1 MAQKKYVSLSRLS
14 TFLDNL
20 KTTFS
25 SLSHKHKLSDITDY
39 TVDSTLSSTSTNP
52 VQNNVIKASLDE
64 KVPNTRAVNGK
75 VLSAD
80 ITLSASDIGSYTK
93 AETDSKIEE
102 AKSYTDTKTSGLA
115 STTVVDNKISTH
127 NTSAAA
133 HNDIRVLITDLTTKL
148 NNFLDVDDT
157 TTDQLSEVLTLIE
170 NNRGTLESLTT
181 NKVNVSDII
190 DNLTTNNSSK
200 VLSAAQGVAIKNLID
215 ALQTTVNG
223 KQNTITGGASTI
235 TSSNLTSNR
244 ALVSN
249 GSGKVAISDIT
260 STELGYLDGVT
271 ANVQTQLNAKA
282 ASSHTHDY
290 AGSSSAGGAATSA
303 NKLNTD
309 AGSVTQPVYFK
320 DGVPVSTSHTLN
332 ADVPENAKF
341 TDTTYEVATQ
351 STDGLLSADDKIQLN
366 NGGIPIVTTSGNGSA
381 YTATVDGISTLTA
394 GMKVTIIPHVTST
407 TMSPTLNVNSLG
419 AKSIRMPITYNSSAT
434 SVGSVTTWIVKNVP
448 ITVEYDGTYW
458 KTISCPRPSAQY
470 LYGTVPVSNG
480 GTGLTSVT
488 SNSFLIGNGTS
499 NMVEKTSSEVLDLIT
514 DGNMN
519 IEYVN
524 EYNTPGTFISI
535 GQKANDEN
543 NYVYIN
549 GDLTITGEIYTSGVY
564 KLCYHP
570 GDTVTIERMYCAGGV
585 TGSGKNLYFYVPLAS
600 PLWRV
605 YNATISNPG
614 KALITAR
621 KAEGGYIAHNV
632 NVSSLGTPSCVP
644 YENGVSISITASSA
658 YNVTNNTPVTVTV
671 KNLTLE
677 FSSM

>member
-127 NTSAAA
+127 NTSTTA

-157 TTDQLSEVLTLIE
+157 TTDQLSEVLALIE

-223 KQNTITGGASTI
+223 KQSAVTGGASTI

-282 ASSHTHDY
+282 ASSHTHNY

-351 STDGLLSADDKIQLN
+351 STDGLLSADDKTQLD
-366 NGGIPIVTTSGNGSA
+366 NGGIPIVTTSGDGSA
-381 YTATVDGISTLTA
+381 YTATVDGISALTA

-407 TMSPTLNVNSLG
+407 TMSPTLNVNNLG

-434 SVGSVTTWIVKNVP
+434 SVGSVTSWIVKNIP

-470 LYGTVPVSNG
+470 LYGTVPVGNG

-488 SNSFLIGNGTS
+488 ANSFLIGNGAS
-499 NMVEKTSSEVLDLIT
+499 NMIEASSDDVLDLIT
-514 DGNMN
+514 AGNIDVTKQGLN
-519 IEYVN
+519 TYVN
-524 EYNTPGTFISI
+524 I
-535 GQKANDEN
+535 GVTGFEEDTS
-543 NYVYIN
+543 VIIN
-549 GDLTITGEIYTSGVY
+549 GDLTVVGALSTTGDY
-564 KLCYHP
+564 KLYYES
-570 GDTVTIERMYCAGGV
+570 GDTIAGKWKGGGYVTTAKKEV
-585 TGSGKNLYFYVPLAS
+585 VFTVPLAR
-600 PLWRV
+600 PIV
-605 YNATISNPG
+605 GNPTISVS
-614 KALITAR
+614 ASLIIRQGSKYTHGSSSSVKVTPKSYEVERGIGDAICITCVMSDLTN
-621 KAEGGYIAHNV
+621 AV
-632 NVSSLGTPSCVP
+632 NNDACAV
-644 YENGVSISITASSA
+644 AA
-658 YNVTNNTPVTVTV
+658 
-671 KNLTLE
+671 NLTIR
-677 FSSM
+677 FQ

>member
-115 STTVVDNKISTH
+115 STAVVDNKISTH
-127 NTSAAA
+127 NTSTTA

-157 TTDQLSEVLTLIE
+157 TTDQLSEVLALIE

-181 NKVNVSDII
+181 NKINVSDII

-215 ALQTTVNG
+215 ALQTAVNG
-223 KQNTITGGASTI
+223 KQSAVTGGASTI

-351 STDGLLSADDKIQLN
+351 STDGLLSASDKMKLD
-366 NGGIPIVTTSGNGSA
+366 NGGIPIVTTSGNSSA

-394 GMKVTIIPHVTST
+394 GMKVTIIPHVTSET
-407 TMSPTLNVNSLG
+407 TSPTLNVNNLG
-419 AKSIRMPITYNSSAT
+419 VKPIRMPITYNSSAT
-434 SVGSVTTWIVKNVP
+434 SVGPIPTWIVKNAP

-458 KTISCPRPSAQY
+458 KTISCSRPSAQH
-470 LYGTVPVSNG
+470 LYGTVPVING

-488 SNSFLIGNGTS
+488 YNSFLVGNDIS
-499 NMVEKTSSEVLDLIT
+499 NMTEKTPSEVLDLIT
-514 DGNMN
+514 DGSISVN
-519 IEYVN
+519 IDSAGDANVL
-524 EYNTPGTFISI
+524 I
-535 GQKANDEN
+535 GSDGGKMVSAAID
-543 NYVYIN
+543 
-549 GDLTITGEIYTSGVY
+549 DLTVGFLTVESSDVLADCNYQTYT
-564 KLCYHP
+564 
-570 GDTVTIERMYCAGGV
+570 I
-585 TGSGKNLYFYVPLAS
+585 SGKNSVD
-600 PLWRV
+600 
-605 YNATISNPG
+605 
-614 KALITAR
+614 TAVIR
-621 KAEGGYIAHNV
+621 IVIKMGWCF
-632 NVSSLGTPSCVP
+632 VSGSITPS
-644 YENGVSISITASSA
+644 NRISGWTTILDE
-658 YNVTNNTPVTVTV
+658 TNS
-671 KNLTLE
+671 TLE
-677 FSSM
+677 IPQHGQLVPFTIPRWDSTYVQPLRGKITPNGELQIAYGAANKEYVFSICYPI

>member
-115 STTVVDNKISTH
+115 STTVVDNKIGTH
-127 NTSAAA
+127 NTSTTA
-133 HNDIRVLITDLTTKL
+133 HNDIRVLIADLTTKL

-157 TTDQLSEVLTLIE
+157 TTDQLSEVLALIE

-181 NKVNVSDII
+181 NKINVSDII

-223 KQNTITGGASTI
+223 KQDTITGGASTI

-320 DGVPVSTSHTLN
+320 DGVPVSTSYTLG
-332 ADVPENAKF
+332 ASVPSNAKF
-341 TDTTYEVATQ
+341 TDTTYPDATM
-351 STDGLLSADDKIQLN
+351 SVHGLMSIDDKWQLGY
-366 NGGIPIVTTSGNGSA
+366 GGIPIVETSGTGAA
-381 YTATVDGISTLTA
+381 YTATVPNVLSFRK

-407 TMSPTLNVNSLG
+407 TTSPTLNVNSLG
-419 AKSIRMPITYNSSAT
+419 AKSIRMPITYNTSAT
-434 SVGSVTTWIVKNVP
+434 SVGSIDSWMVKNVP
-448 ITVEYDGTYW
+448 ITLEYDGTYW

-470 LYGTVPVSNG
+470 LYGAVPVSNG

-488 SNSFLIGNGTS
+488 ANSFLLGNGTS
-499 NMVEKTSSEVLDLIT
+499 NMIEASGSDVLDMIT
-514 DGNMN
+514 AGNIDVTKQGLN
-519 IEYVN
+519 TYVD
-524 EYNTPGTFISI
+524 I
-535 GQKANDEN
+535 GATGFEDSTS
-543 NYVYIN
+543 VTIN
-549 GDLTITGEIYTSGVY
+549 GDLTVAGTLSTTGDYKLYYESGDTITGKWKGGGY
-564 KLCYHP
+564 
-570 GDTVTIERMYCAGGV
+570 VT
-585 TGSGKNLYFYVPLAS
+585 TGKTEVVFTVPLAR
-600 PLWRV
+600 PIIG
-605 YNATISNPG
+605 NPTISVS
-614 KALITAR
+614 ASLILRQGSKYTHGSA
-621 KAEGGYIAHNV
+621 
-632 NVSSLGTPSCVP
+632 SSTKVTPSSYEVERGIGDAICITCVMSDTT
-644 YENGVSISITASSA
+644 NAVNNDACAVSAD
-658 YNVTNNTPVTVTV
+658 
-671 KNLTLE
+671 LTIR
-677 FSSM
+677 FR